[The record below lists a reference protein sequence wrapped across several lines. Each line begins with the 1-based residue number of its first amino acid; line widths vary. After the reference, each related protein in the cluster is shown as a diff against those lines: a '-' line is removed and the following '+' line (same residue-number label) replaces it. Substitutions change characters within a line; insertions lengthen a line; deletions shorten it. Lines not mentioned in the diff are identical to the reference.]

1 MNVPL
6 LITLYAGFTHAFETD
21 HLLAVGNMVT
31 QRSSIKLSL
40 KDGMYWGLGHTTT
53 ILVIG
58 LLALVFRVNLP
69 EDYFRYFEA
78 TVGLMLIVLGIYRL
92 WLYFKSKKAR
102 IHDHLHPH
110 SHPHKLAYGV
120 GLVHGLAG
128 SGALVLLVMAQIK
141 EPLGGM
147 LYLMLFGMGSVLGML
162 LAAGLLSFP
171 FGKKLMALKL
181 LQIILSLASGL
192 LCIAYGA
199 WVMGKNL
206 G

>member
-1 MNVPL
+1 MTLPL

-31 QRSSIKLSL
+31 RRNSIKLSL

-53 ILVIG
+53 ILLTG
-58 LLALVFRVNLP
+58 LLVIVFRVNLP
-69 EDYFRYFEA
+69 ETYFRYFEA
-78 TVGLMLIVLGIYRL
+78 TVGLMLVALGIYRL
-92 WLYFKSKKAR
+92 WLYFRNRKAR
-102 IHDHLHPH
+102 IHAHFHPNG
-110 SHPHKLAYGV
+110 HPHKLAYGV

-147 LYLMLFGMGSVLGML
+147 IYLLLFGLGSVAGML

-171 FGKKLMALKL
+171 FSKKLMELKI
-181 LQIILSLASGL
+181 LQIILVLASGL
-192 LCIAYGA
+192 LCILYGA

-206 G
+206 L

>member
-1 MNVPL
+1 MTFPL

-31 QRSSIKLSL
+31 QRNSIKLSL

-53 ILVIG
+53 ILLTG
-58 LLALVFRVNLP
+58 LLALVFRVNLS
-69 EDYFRYFEA
+69 EAYFRYFEA
-78 TVGLMLIVLGIYRL
+78 AVGLMLVALGIYRL
-92 WLYFKSKKAR
+92 WLYFSNKQVR
-102 IHDHLHPH
+102 IHHHLHPH

-128 SGALVLLVMAQIK
+128 SGALVLLVMAQVR

-147 LYLMLFGMGSVLGML
+147 LYLLLFGVGSVVGML
-162 LAAGLLSFP
+162 LAAGVLSFP
-171 FGKKLMALKL
+171 FGKKLMALKTLQL
-181 LQIILSLASGL
+181 LLALVSGL
-192 LCIAYGA
+192 LCILYGA

-206 G
+206 L

>member
-1 MNVPL
+1 MTLPL

-31 QRSSIKLSL
+31 RRNSIKLSL

-53 ILVIG
+53 ILLIG
-58 LLALVFRVNLP
+58 LLALIFRVNLP
-69 EDYFRYFEA
+69 ETYFRYFEA
-78 TVGLMLIVLGIYRL
+78 TVGLMLVALGIYRL
-92 WLYFKSKKAR
+92 WLFFKNKKGR

-128 SGALVLLVMAQIK
+128 SGALVLLVMAQIN
-141 EPLGGM
+141 EPFGGM
-147 LYLMLFGMGSVLGML
+147 LYLLLFGLGSVVGML
-162 LAAGLLSFP
+162 LAAGLFSFP
-171 FGKKLMALKL
+171 FSKKIIGLRV
-181 LQIILSLASGL
+181 LQIILAVASGL
-192 LCIAYGA
+192 LCILYGA

-206 G
+206 L